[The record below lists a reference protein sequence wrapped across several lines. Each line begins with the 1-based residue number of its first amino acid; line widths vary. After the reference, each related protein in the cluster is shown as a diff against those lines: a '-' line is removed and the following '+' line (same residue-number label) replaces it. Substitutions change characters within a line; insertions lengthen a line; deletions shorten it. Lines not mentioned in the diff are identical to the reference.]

1 MAERNDPNYFRFAH
15 IGWVIPISAG
25 LTVLT
30 WAYYD
35 PEGIPWIF
43 GPLGQLGTYL
53 GKNYPTVI
61 KNMFYVTFAMHVG
74 EAVYSVKVCR
84 NKNLSSSATMKWC
97 FQTFLFGFASLLRL
111 KNARKVKVS

>member
-1 MAERNDPNYFRFAH
+1 FQ
-15 IGWVIPISAG
+15 
-25 LTVLT
+25 

-61 KNMFYVTFAMHVG
+61 KNMFYVTFAIHVG
-74 EAVYSVKVCR
+74 EAGYSVKVCR
-84 NKNLSSSATMKWC
+84 DKNLSSSATVKWC

-111 KNARKVKVS
+111 KNARKVKAS